1 MKHPHTNEAQ
11 QELALRVQDSD
22 REAFNSLFSML
33 WEPMYTYAASLIM
46 NNSLAKDLVQDIW
59 IDYWQRREH
68 VEVENIK
75 SYLFKAIRYKCYNS
89 LRDTKFNKT
98 QIDVAESIY
107 VASEI
112 EQEED
117 VLELSK
123 RIDRSM
129 ANLPQRCQE
138 VFRLSRIHN
147 ISNKEIANQLN
158 ISHRSVENQ
167 ISFALRRLRKDL
179 SIVKSM
185 FL

>member
-11 QELALRVQDSD
+11 YKLAVRVKASD
-22 REAFNSLFSML
+22 RDAFNSLFSML
-33 WEPMYTYAASLIM
+33 WEPMYVYAASLVM
-46 NNSLAKDLVQDIW
+46 NDSLAKDLVQEIW
-59 IDYWQRREH
+59 IDYWQRRESI
-68 VEVENIK
+68 EVDNIK
-75 SYLFKAIRYKCYNS
+75 SYLFKAIRYKCYNA
-89 LRDTKFNKT
+89 LRDAKFNKT
-98 QIDVAESIY
+98 QIEAANSVY
-107 VASEI
+107 VASET
-112 EQEED
+112 ELEED

-123 RIDRSM
+123 RIDVSVST
-129 ANLPQRCQE
+129 LPQRCQE

-147 ISNKEIANQLN
+147 ISNKEIAQQLN

>member
-1 MKHPHTNEAQ
+1 MRNPHTIKVQ
-11 QELALRVQDSD
+11 QELAVRVQGSD
-22 REAFNSLFSML
+22 REAFNALFSML
-33 WEPMYTYAASLIM
+33 WEPMYTYASSMIM
-46 NNSLAKDLVQDIW
+46 NDSIAKDLVQEIW
-59 IDYWQRREH
+59 IDYWQRRES

-75 SYLFKAIRYKCYNS
+75 SYLYKAIRYKCYNS

-98 QIDVAESIY
+98 QIEAAESIY

-123 RIDRSM
+123 RIDISM

-147 ISNKEIANQLN
+147 ISNKEIAKQLN

>member
-11 QELALRVQDSD
+11 QELAVRVQDSD

-33 WEPMYTYAASLIM
+33 WEPMYVYAASLVM
-46 NNSLAKDLVQDIW
+46 DDPLAKDLVQDVW
-59 IDYWQRREH
+59 IDYWQRRESID
-68 VEVENIK
+68 VNNIK

-89 LRDTKFNKT
+89 LRDAKFNKT
-98 QIDVAESIY
+98 QIEAAESIY

-117 VLELSK
+117 LLALSK
-123 RIDRSM
+123 RIDISM

>member
-1 MKHPHTNEAQ
+1 MKHPHTNDAQ
-11 QELALRVQDSD
+11 QELAVRVQHSD

-33 WEPMYTYAASLIM
+33 WEPMYVYAASLVM
-46 NNSLAKDLVQDIW
+46 DDPLAKDLVQDVW
-59 IDYWQRREH
+59 IDYWQRRESID
-68 VEVENIK
+68 VNNIK

-89 LRDTKFNKT
+89 LRDAKFNKT
-98 QIDVAESIY
+98 QIEAAESIY

-117 VLELSK
+117 LLALSK
-123 RIDRSM
+123 RIDISM

>member
-11 QELALRVQDSD
+11 QELAVRVQDSD

-33 WEPMYTYAASLIM
+33 WEPMYVYAASLVM
-46 NNSLAKDLVQDIW
+46 DDPLAKDLVQDVW
-59 IDYWQRREH
+59 IDYWQRRESID
-68 VEVENIK
+68 VNNIK

-98 QIDVAESIY
+98 QIEAAESIY

-117 VLELSK
+117 LLALSK
-123 RIDRSM
+123 RIDISM